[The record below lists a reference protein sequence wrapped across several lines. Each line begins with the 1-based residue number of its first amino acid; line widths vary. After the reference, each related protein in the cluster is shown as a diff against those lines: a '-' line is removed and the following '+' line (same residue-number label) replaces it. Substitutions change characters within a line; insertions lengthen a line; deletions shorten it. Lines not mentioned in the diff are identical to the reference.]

1 VIAALVPHATLETVD
16 PEPAALQVS
25 RRLCRPFGDR
35 IQYLATFSSLHL
47 ANGKEEYDLIY
58 MDHGETGPETAE
70 LHRHDAE
77 MIVQRSLLRPG
88 GLILIDDQ
96 NVGEGIPGKGSLSIP
111 YLLSQ
116 GFQLLTPPESYQA
129 LLQAPTPA

>member
-1 VIAALVPHATLETVD
+1 VD
-16 PEPAALQVS
+16 PEAGALALA
-25 RRLCRPFGDR
+25 RRLCRPFADR
-35 IQYLATFSSLHL
+35 VRFRATLSSLHL
-47 ANGKEEYDLIY
+47 ASCRPGYDLIY

-77 MIVQRSLLRPG
+77 LIVQRSLLRPG